1 MPNFKQFDWDG
12 LERAVI
18 NLTHMQA
25 KWLPPEA
32 RLDPF
37 WVVFRVSIKRPPY
50 KLQIMAPSPAHAE
63 DIARHVSEEFHL
75 KLFSIH
81 RVKGCSNQGCKGK
94 AEPGHRH
101 CRTHYLEWK
110 HARAIHDAPLKEV
123 HQDGN
128 QNQ

>member
-1 MPNFKQFDWDG
+1 MANQFKNFDWDG

-18 NLTHMQA
+18 NHAAMQL
-25 KWLPPEA
+25 KWMPPET

-37 WVVFRVSIKRPPY
+37 WVVFRVSVKRPPY
-50 KLQIMAPSPAHAE
+50 KLQIQAPSPAHAE

-81 RVKGCSNQGCKGK
+81 RVKGCSTDKCKDK

-101 CRTHYLEWK
+101 CRKHYLEWK
-110 HARAIHDAPLKEV
+110 HARTIHDAPTREV
-123 HQDGN
+123 TTNGN
-128 QNQ
+128 